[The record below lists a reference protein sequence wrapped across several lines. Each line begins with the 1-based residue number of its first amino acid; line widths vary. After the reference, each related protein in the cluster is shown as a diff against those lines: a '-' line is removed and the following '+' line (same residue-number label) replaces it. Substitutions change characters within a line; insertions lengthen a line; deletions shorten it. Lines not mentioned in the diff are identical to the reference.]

1 MHELSIALS
10 IVELAADEAER
21 RGAVRID
28 AVHLKLGDM
37 SGVSPES
44 LLFSYDL
51 ACEGTPLEGSSLVIE
66 KVPVMVYCAACSI
79 ETNPPSIQSL
89 CCPVCET
96 PTPQVTRGKEIE
108 VVALKIRTWTHKPVW
123 SKSEEK

>member
-51 ACEGTPLEGSSLVIE
+51 ACEGTPLEGSALVIE
-66 KVPVMVYCAACSI
+66 KVPVMVYCSACSI

-108 VVALKIRTWTHKPVW
+108 VVALKIRTWTHKLVW